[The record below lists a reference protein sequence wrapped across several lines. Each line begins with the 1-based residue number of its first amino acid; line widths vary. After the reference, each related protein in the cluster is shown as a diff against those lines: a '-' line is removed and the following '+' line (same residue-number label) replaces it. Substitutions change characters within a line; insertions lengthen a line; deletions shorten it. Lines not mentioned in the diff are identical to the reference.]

1 MPFFRSKSSKAATD
15 QLMNKESKIKRS
27 FHKSGHRRIKQVS
40 SSTQQTSTL
49 EDERFWLSHSL
60 TEEEDDIEFLKQELP
75 SSSFSSSSMGPL
87 IRARW
92 RRRSESCDGSSLA
105 SSPSPQSQR
114 RLTTTM
120 VKDDRED
127 FWTTSVAATAAAE
140 DSDKEERQV
149 ERCDLP
155 PLPVRGTKQ
164 FA

>member
-75 SSSFSSSSMGPL
+75 FVCNRPPVSWRWLIKGYQSLTSGP
-87 IRARW
+87 
-92 RRRSESCDGSSLA
+92 
-105 SSPSPQSQR
+105 
-114 RLTTTM
+114 
-120 VKDDRED
+120 
-127 FWTTSVAATAAAE
+127 WTPRNHA
-140 DSDKEERQV
+140 K
-149 ERCDLP
+149 
-155 PLPVRGTKQ
+155 
-164 FA
+164 